1 MEDMY
6 VKITEQNLIKQL
18 KEKNPQAI
26 DYIID
31 QYGGLIKTVLLKNL
45 YDQKDH
51 WEECLNDC
59 LLAVW
64 NNPERFDGQKG
75 EFKAFLC
82 AIAKYK
88 AIDLLRRELK
98 RTSKEIS
105 LYEEESIKE
114 IKQLY
119 QEERGFMQVEEDASD
134 EELEKLLKCL
144 SEEDKDLF
152 YRRYVKEQ
160 SIAQISS
167 ETGLHRD
174 RIYSRISKGK
184 KKIRKFFKD
193 RDHGGE
199 ENETRI

>member
-1 MEDMY
+1 MEDKY
-6 VKITEQNLIKQL
+6 VKIKEHNLIKQL
-18 KEKNPQAI
+18 REKNPQAI

-31 QYGGLIKTVLLKNL
+31 QYGGLIKTVLLRNL

-51 WEECLNDC
+51 WEECFNDC

-64 NNPERFDGQKG
+64 NHPERFDGRKG
-75 EFKAFLC
+75 DFKAFLC

-88 AIDLLRRELK
+88 AIDVLRRELK
-98 RTSKEIS
+98 RKSREIS
-105 LYEEESIKE
+105 MYEEETIKE

-119 QEERGFMQVEEDASD
+119 QEERGFIEAEEDASD

-160 SIAQISS
+160 PIAQISS
-167 ETGLHRD
+167 ETGLHRN

-184 KKIRKFFKD
+184 KKIRKFFKEK
-193 RDHGGE
+193 DHGGE
-199 ENETRI
+199 RNETRI

>member
-1 MEDMY
+1 MEGKY

-18 KEKNPQAI
+18 KEKNSQAI

-31 QYGGLIKTVLLKNL
+31 QYGGLIKAVLLKNL

-51 WEECLNDC
+51 WEECFNDC

-64 NNPERFDGQKG
+64 NNPERFDGKKG

-88 AIDLLRRELK
+88 AIDLLRSELK

-105 LYEEESIKE
+105 IYEEESIKE

-119 QEERGFMQVEEDASD
+119 QEECGFIKAEEDVSD
-134 EELEKLLKCL
+134 EEVLLSGTNKKGDKIYFEAFFDEFTGNEYL
-144 SEEDKDLF
+144 YGTRENDNQLTYELDEKDLS
-152 YRRYVKEQ
+152 YTLRTEEGQ
-160 SIAQISS
+160 
-167 ETGLHRD
+167 EL
-174 RIYSRISKGK
+174 
-184 KKIRKFFKD
+184 KIKP
-193 RDHGGE
+193 
-199 ENETRI
+199 

>member
-1 MEDMY
+1 MEGKY

-18 KEKNPQAI
+18 KKKNPQAI

-51 WEECLNDC
+51 WEECFNDC

-64 NNPERFDGQKG
+64 NHPERFDTKKG
-75 EFKAFLC
+75 DFKAFLC

-88 AIDLLRRELK
+88 AIDLLRKELK

-105 LYEEESIKE
+105 MYEEESIKE

-119 QEERGFMQVEEDASD
+119 QEERGFLQAEEDASD
-134 EELEKLLKCL
+134 EELGKLLKCL
-144 SEEDKDLF
+144 SEE
-152 YRRYVKEQ
+152 
-160 SIAQISS
+160 I
-167 ETGLHRD
+167 
-174 RIYSRISKGK
+174 RIY
-184 KKIRKFFKD
+184 FTED
-193 RDHGGE
+193 M
-199 ENETRI
+199 

>member
-1 MEDMY
+1 MEGKY
-6 VKITEQNLIKQL
+6 VKIKEQNLIKQL
-18 KEKNPQAI
+18 KKKNPQAI

-51 WEECLNDC
+51 WEECFNDC

-64 NNPERFDGQKG
+64 NHPERFDTKKG
-75 EFKAFLC
+75 DFKAFLC

-88 AIDLLRRELK
+88 AIDLLRKELK

-105 LYEEESIKE
+105 MYEEESIKE

-119 QEERGFMQVEEDASD
+119 QEERGFLQAEADASD
-134 EELEKLLKCL
+134 EELGKLLKCL

-152 YRRYVKEQ
+152 YRRYVRTVSCTDFSRNRAAQRPYLLKNFQRKEKD
-160 SIAQISS
+160 S
-167 ETGLHRD
+167 EIFQRQRLRG
-174 RIYSRISKGK
+174 
-184 KKIRKFFKD
+184 
-193 RDHGGE
+193 
-199 ENETRI
+199 

>member
-1 MEDMY
+1 MEDIY

-31 QYGGLIKTVLLKNL
+31 QYGGLIKMVLLKNL

-64 NNPERFDGQKG
+64 NNPERFDKQKG
-75 EFKAFLC
+75 NFKAFLC

-105 LYEEESIKE
+105 IYEEESIKE

-119 QEERGFMQVEEDASD
+119 QEERGFIKAEEDASD

-144 SEEDKDLF
+144 SERDRDLF
-152 YRRYVKEQ
+152 YRRYVYEQ
-160 SIAQISS
+160 PMEQISS

-184 KKIRKFFKD
+184 KKIRKFFKNKD
-193 RDHGGE
+193 YGGE
-199 ENETRI
+199 GNETRR

>member
-1 MEDMY
+1 M
-6 VKITEQNLIKQL
+6 KITEHNLIKQL
-18 KEKNPQAI
+18 KEKNPKAI
-26 DYIID
+26 EYIIE
-31 QYGGLIKTVLLKNL
+31 QYGGLIKVVLLRNL

-51 WEECLNDC
+51 WEECFNDC

-64 NNPERFDGQKG
+64 NNPERFDGRKG
-75 EFKAFLC
+75 DFKAFLC

-88 AIDLLRRELK
+88 AIDVLRRELK
-98 RTSKEIS
+98 RKSREIS
-105 LYEEESIKE
+105 MYEEETVKE

-119 QEERGFMQVEEDASD
+119 QEERGFIKAEEDASD

-144 SEEDKDLF
+144 SKEDQDLF
-152 YRRYVKEQ
+152 YRRYVYEQ
-160 SIAQISS
+160 PITQISS

-199 ENETRI
+199 GNETRI

>member
-1 MEDMY
+1 M
-6 VKITEQNLIKQL
+6 KIIEQNLIKQL

-51 WEECLNDC
+51 WEECFNDC

-64 NNPERFDGQKG
+64 NNPERFDDEKKG

-105 LYEEESIKE
+105 IYEEKSIKE
-114 IKQLY
+114 IKQMY
-119 QEERGFMQVEEDASD
+119 QEEHGFIKAEEDASD

-144 SEEDKDLF
+144 
-152 YRRYVKEQ
+152 
-160 SIAQISS
+160 
-167 ETGLHRD
+167 
-174 RIYSRISKGK
+174 
-184 KKIRKFFKD
+184 
-193 RDHGGE
+193 
-199 ENETRI
+199 

>member
-1 MEDMY
+1 M
-6 VKITEQNLIKQL
+6 KITEHNLIKQL
-18 KEKNPQAI
+18 KRRNPQAI
-26 DYIID
+26 EYIID
-31 QYGGLIKTVLLKNL
+31 QYGGLIKAVLIRNL
-45 YDQKDH
+45 YDQQDH
-51 WEECLNDC
+51 WEECFNDC

-64 NNPERFDGQKG
+64 NNPERFDGKKG
-75 EFKAFLC
+75 DFKGFLC

-98 RTSKEIS
+98 RRSKEIS
-105 LYEEESIKE
+105 IYEEESIEE

-119 QEERGFMQVEEDASD
+119 QEERGFIKAEEDASD

-144 SEEDKDLF
+144 SEEDQDLF
-152 YRRYVKEQ
+152 YRRYVYEQ
-160 SIAQISS
+160 PITQISL

>member
-1 MEDMY
+1 MEDKY

-18 KEKNPQAI
+18 KKKNPQAI

-31 QYGGLIKTVLLKNL
+31 QYGGLIKIVLLKNL
-45 YDQKDH
+45 YDQKDY
-51 WEECLNDC
+51 WEECFNDC

-64 NNPERFDGQKG
+64 NHPERFDGQKG

-105 LYEEESIKE
+105 IYEEKSIIE

-119 QEERGFMQVEEDASD
+119 QEEYGFLQAEEDASD

-144 SEEDKDLF
+144 SEEDRDLF
-152 YRRYVKEQ
+152 YRRYVYEQ
-160 SIAQISS
+160 PMTQISL

-184 KKIRKFFKD
+184 KKIRKFC
-193 RDHGGE
+193 
-199 ENETRI
+199 

>member
-1 MEDMY
+1 MEDKY

-26 DYIID
+26 DYIIN
-31 QYGGLIKTVLLKNL
+31 QYGSLIKTVLLRNL

-51 WEECLNDC
+51 WEEYFNDC

-98 RTSKEIS
+98 RTLKEIS
-105 LYEEESIKE
+105 IYEEESIKE

-119 QEERGFMQVEEDASD
+119 QEERGFMQVVEEDASD
-134 EELEKLLKCL
+134 EGLEKLLKCL
-144 SEEDKDLF
+144 SEEDKDLV
-152 YRRYVKEQ
+152 Y
-160 SIAQISS
+160 
-167 ETGLHRD
+167 
-174 RIYSRISKGK
+174 
-184 KKIRKFFKD
+184 
-193 RDHGGE
+193 
-199 ENETRI
+199 

>member
-1 MEDMY
+1 MEGKY
-6 VKITEQNLIKQL
+6 VKIKEQNLIKQL
-18 KEKNPQAI
+18 KKKNPQAI

-51 WEECLNDC
+51 WEECFNDC

-64 NNPERFDGQKG
+64 NHPERFDTKKG
-75 EFKAFLC
+75 DFKAFLC

-88 AIDLLRRELK
+88 AI
-98 RTSKEIS
+98 
-105 LYEEESIKE
+105 EESIKE

-119 QEERGFMQVEEDASD
+119 QEERGFLQAEADASD
-134 EELEKLLKCL
+134 EELGKLLKCL

-160 SIAQISS
+160 SVAQISV

-193 RDHGGE
+193 KDYGGE
-199 ENETRI
+199 GNETRI

>member
-1 MEDMY
+1 MEDKY

-18 KEKNPQAI
+18 KKKNPQAI

-51 WEECLNDC
+51 WEECFNDC

-64 NNPERFDGQKG
+64 NHPERFDTKKG
-75 EFKAFLC
+75 DFKAFLC

-88 AIDLLRRELK
+88 AIDLLRKELK

-105 LYEEESIKE
+105 VYEEESIKE

-119 QEERGFMQVEEDASD
+119 QE
-134 EELEKLLKCL
+134 
-144 SEEDKDLF
+144 
-152 YRRYVKEQ
+152 Q
-160 SIAQISS
+160 SVAQISV

-193 RDHGGE
+193 KDYGGE
-199 ENETRI
+199 GNETRI